1 MLQGGIRRSTIR
13 VYTIVLRNAALL
25 FISFILLSVTTVQAE
40 TASDT
45 SAEEK
50 VSALDKPLYN
60 PFIERY
66 IIDELKQL
74 RIEQQNLRVEYTKEI
89 TDRQLHVAEIAATY
103 ATDTVTYFFYLIAA
117 TSSALLLVGWT
128 SLRDIRSNIQ
138 GHAETKISQL
148 IIDYESRLNELERG
162 LISKSAV
169 IKKNQQE
176 IETTNEVQAFWLKA
190 GQESSWEQKIKL
202 YDQILELRPDSAEA
216 LTYKADAALELDN
229 PQWAIALCNKALEI
243 EADNGHA
250 FFQLACAFSDLQ
262 ADHIAYEYLL
272 RAIDV
277 SEEYRR
283 QAKEEERFEKN
294 PEIMQLV
301 MQLKASTST
310 TE

>member
-1 MLQGGIRRSTIR
+1 MFQRISI
-13 VYTIVLRNAALL
+13 LL
-25 FISFILLSVTTVQAE
+25 ISFVILSLNAVWAE
-40 TASDT
+40 TASVDT
-45 SAEEK
+45 VNNT
-50 VSALDKPLYN
+50 VSEDKINTLEQPLYN

-148 IIDYESRLNELERG
+148 IIDYESRLNELEKG
-162 LISKSAV
+162 LVSKSAV

-176 IETTNEVQAFWLKA
+176 IETTNEVQSFWLKA

-229 PQWAIALCNKALEI
+229 PQWAIALCNKALEL

-301 MQLKASTST
+301 MELNAHKPLI
-310 TE
+310 E